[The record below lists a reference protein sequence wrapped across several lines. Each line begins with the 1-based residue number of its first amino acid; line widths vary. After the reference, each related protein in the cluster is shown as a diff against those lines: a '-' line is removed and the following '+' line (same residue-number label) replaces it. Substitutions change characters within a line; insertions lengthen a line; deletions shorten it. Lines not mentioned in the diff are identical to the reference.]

1 MIRTTRLL
9 AIALLA
15 CLAMIGAAWAAEAEK
30 PLDNAEI
37 VKLTK
42 ADMGDSVIIAKI
54 KAATSVNFATSTDDL
69 VKLKQA
75 GVTKP
80 VIAAMLEKTT
90 PAAAPP
96 PAPAA
101 AGRPSAGG
109 SDVGATITLH
119 AKDNTAPL
127 LPTDG
132 DVKQIVAPFV
142 GFKRFIIFDEVEAK
156 VRTKDHRPSV
166 TVASDRDKKS
176 IWFVHVDQDKD
187 AEDMNRS
194 LDVESPGM
202 WGGTMSSAP
211 DGDMIVKCDVQEE
224 KPGVFRL
231 TPLKDLKPGEYGI
244 YLGKGEA
251 IGTLFDFGIDK

>member
-1 MIRTTRLL
+1 MYRY
-9 AIALLA
+9 
-15 CLAMIGAAWAAEAEK
+15 
-30 PLDNAEI
+30 
-37 VKLTK
+37 
-42 ADMGDSVIIAKI
+42 
-54 KAATSVNFATSTDDL
+54 
-69 VKLKQA
+69 
-75 GVTKP
+75 
-80 VIAAMLEKTT
+80 
-90 PAAAPP
+90 
-96 PAPAA
+96 
-101 AGRPSAGG
+101 
-109 SDVGATITLH
+109 
-119 AKDNTAPL
+119 
-127 LPTDG
+127 
-132 DVKQIVAPFV
+132 
-142 GFKRFIIFDEVEAK
+142 
-156 VRTKDHRPSV
+156 RPSV

-224 KPGVFRL
+224 KPGVYRL

>member
-9 AIALLA
+9 AMGLLV
-15 CLAMIGAAWAAEAEK
+15 CLAALGAVRAAEAEK
-30 PLDNAEI
+30 PLDNNEI
-37 VKLTK
+37 IKLTK

-90 PAAAPP
+90 PPAAPP
-96 PAPAA
+96 PAAA
-101 AGRPSAGG
+101 AGRPSSGG

-119 AKDNTAPL
+119 AKDNTAAL
-127 LPTDG
+127 LPIDG

-142 GFKRFIIFDEVEAK
+142 GFKRFIIFDEVESK
-156 VRTKDHRPSV
+156 IRTKDHKPSV

-176 IWFVHVDQDKD
+176 IWFVKVDQDKD

-202 WGGTMSSAP
+202 WGGVMSSAP